1 MMVKIDH
8 LMSTTELQNYLASE
22 EELLLSFTADSVEG
36 NTEEEFQD
44 VEYKFGATDRRIV
57 YITSNGDFKD
67 IEYTHISSIES
78 ETESSNYEEVGA
90 ICGGCCGGVFL
101 VGALSAVGSSPASGI
116 LGVLIGA
123 GVIAGAYYIY
133 KNAEETEKQKIK
145 FITGDEADQQIE
157 ATVSTDESTNIAAEL
172 SSILR
177 DQR

>member
-1 MMVKIDH
+1 
-8 LMSTTELQNYLASE
+8 MSTSELQNYLASE
-22 EELLLSFTADSVEG
+22 EELLLSFSAESVEG
-36 NTEEEFQD
+36 NTDDDVSQD
-44 VEYKFGATDRRIV
+44 IEYKFGATDRRIV
-57 YITSNGDFKD
+57 YITSSGDFKD

-78 ETESSNYEEVGA
+78 ESETSNNEEIGA
-90 ICGGCCGGVFL
+90 VCGGCCGGMVL
-101 VGALSAVGSSPASGI
+101 IGALGAVGDSPAGGI
-116 LGVLIGA
+116 LGVLLGGA
-123 GVIAGAYYIY
+123 ILAAAYYVY